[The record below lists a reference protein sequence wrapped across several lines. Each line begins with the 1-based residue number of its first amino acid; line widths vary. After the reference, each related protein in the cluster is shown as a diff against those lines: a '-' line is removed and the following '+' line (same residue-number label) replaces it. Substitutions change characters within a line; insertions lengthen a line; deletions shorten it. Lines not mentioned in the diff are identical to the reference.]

1 MNHRPPT
8 PDPYSQLDEDD
19 TLSLPLTT
27 MNDDISIH
35 NNNSDDSN
43 DSNSTLPP
51 LDDSNNEATSAA
63 ARALR
68 ARAVRGAMMQQQI
81 GMQSSGGNNNP
92 MRSRR
97 ILFANYD
104 DEGNDADNINNGND
118 DDGADVP
125 AANWMSAIDAVNNN
139 NITTTADGNTVNDVN
154 NNNNT
159 ATTTQRRT
167 TTTRQDLR
175 IPMHL
180 WERMFDTFRNTT
192 NNNDN
197 MDMLFN
203 LTQSNNIEFRK
214 RDTLCCPLCMVR
226 YETVGGSA
234 VLKVVTRVET
244 PGGGV
249 DDVDGNGENVNSGS
263 ENHNAGNTNANNN
276 EEDDSVVEVI
286 PDPEPPESPSQ
297 SDASSSYSSMPSLEP
312 LELNPNRPSSAGH
325 TPHSSMPSLEHNHN
339 NGPSSAGH
347 TSHSSMPSLEH
358 NPNNRPTSSAAG
370 ITPPLSPLPPLVD
383 PEEGE
388 EGRSLE
394 SDPEEGEGRS
404 LESLEPQI
412 DSTTIQNLANA
423 SMVLEH
429 HPHEHINDEE
439 LVIMNFL
446 ERQRREAAARR
457 HDAMER
463 NILER
468 QREVQQHRGVRID
481 RDVIARHFEEAARI
495 IDALPSRRERDVD
508 DVETFLNEAPVSA
521 NDEGEAAA
529 EGHRDIDDLYDVVL
543 DTLEATER
551 LEVAP
556 QRPQSREEMRRNR
569 VIAQLRE
576 EARAR
581 RERYEEE
588 ETASRN
594 EAPVSANDE
603 AEAPD
608 DAS

>member
-8 PDPYSQLDEDD
+8 PDPYSQLDDDD

-27 MNDDISIH
+27 MNDDISINN
-35 NNNSDDSN
+35 NNNSDD

-51 LDDSNNEATSAA
+51 LDDSNEAT

-68 ARAVRGAMMQQQI
+68 ARAVRGAMI
-81 GMQSSGGNNNP
+81 GMQQSGGNNNP
-92 MRSRR
+92 LRSRR

-104 DEGNDADNINNGND
+104 DEGNDADNTNND
-118 DDGADVP
+118 DYDDGDDGGDVP

-139 NITTTADGNTVNDVN
+139 NTTAATADGNTVNDALVNN

-167 TTTRQDLR
+167 ITTRQDLR

-192 NNNDN
+192 NNNNDN

-203 LTQSNNIEFRK
+203 LTQPNNIEFRK

-226 YETVGGSA
+226 YEMVGGSV
-234 VLKVVTRVET
+234 VLKVATRVDT
-244 PGGGV
+244 DGGDGGNN
-249 DDVDGNGENVNSGS
+249 GNGDENNNAGS
-263 ENHNAGNTNANNN
+263 ENNNAGNTNANINNN
-276 EEDDSVVEVI
+276 EDNGSFVEVI
-286 PDPEPPESPSQ
+286 PGPEPLESPSQ
-297 SDASSSYSSMPSLEP
+297 SNASSSYSSMPSLEP
-312 LELNPNRPSSAGH
+312 YQLNNRPSSAGN
-325 TPHSSMPSLEHNHN
+325 TP
-339 NGPSSAGH
+339 
-347 TSHSSMPSLEH
+347 HSSMPSLEH
-358 NPNNRPTSSAAG
+358 NPNNGPSSLAG

-383 PEEGE
+383 PEE
-388 EGRSLE
+388 
-394 SDPEEGEGRS
+394 EGRS

-429 HPHEHINDEE
+429 PHEHINDEE
-439 LVIMNFL
+439 LAIMNFL
-446 ERQRREAAARR
+446 ERQRDSQQREVPEWMRGR
-457 HDAMER
+457 IDEMER

-468 QREVQQHRGVRID
+468 QRDAQRQHEVQIEMMIGSGQH
-481 RDVIARHFEEAARI
+481 VIARHFEEAARRV
-495 IDALPSRRERDVD
+495 DVLPARRERDD
-508 DVETFLNEAPVSA
+508 DDEETASVNETPVSA
-521 NDEGEAAA
+521 NNEGEAAE
-529 EGHRDIDDLYDVVL
+529 EGHRDIDHLDEVVL
-543 DTLEATER
+543 DTLEATEQ

-569 VIAQLRE
+569 VIAQLRELRE

-594 EAPVSANDE
+594 EAPVSASDE